1 MPVSR
6 GFARFNRRV
15 ANPVVRRVA
24 GRVPP
29 LAIVD
34 HRGRRTGRDYS
45 TPVIAVRSG
54 DDVVIGAVYGVE
66 SDWVRN
72 VMAAGHAR
80 VEQRRRTREYVHP
93 RLIGTEEGLGSM
105 PAILR
110 LAFRAIRVR
119 GFVRMT
125 ASPPGPGQ
133 SLTP

>member
-1 MPVSR
+1 MPLSR

-54 DDVVIGAVYGVE
+54 VDVVIGAVYGVE

-80 VEQRRRTREYVHP
+80 VEQRGRTREYVRP
-93 RLIGTEEGLGSM
+93 RLIGTDEDSARCRPSSGSRSGRSGS
-105 PAILR
+105 A
-110 LAFRAIRVR
+110 
-119 GFVRMT
+119 
-125 ASPPGPGQ
+125 
-133 SLTP
+133 